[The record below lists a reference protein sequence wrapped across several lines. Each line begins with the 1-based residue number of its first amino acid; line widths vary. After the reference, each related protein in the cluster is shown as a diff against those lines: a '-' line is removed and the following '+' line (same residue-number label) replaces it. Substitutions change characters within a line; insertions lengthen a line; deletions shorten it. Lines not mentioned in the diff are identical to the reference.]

1 VGEAAKGSGRLVLV
15 VEDFEDA
22 REMYAEFFRFAG
34 YRVLTAASGIEAM
47 EIIKTQRP
55 DVIVMDISLP
65 QMSGTE
71 VTRAI
76 RSDPATRD
84 IPVLAL
90 SAHAGE
96 SHSREALEAGVDEY
110 LPKPCPPEELEKRIR
125 ALLQKKHKF

>member
-1 VGEAAKGSGRLVLV
+1 VGEAAKGDGRLVLV

-22 REMYAEFFRFAG
+22 REMYAQFFRFAG
-34 YRVLTAASGIEAM
+34 YRVLTAATGLEAM
-47 EIIKTQRP
+47 EIIKTERP

-71 VTRAI
+71 VTRVLKG
-76 RSDPATRD
+76 DPATRD

-96 SHSREALEAGVDEY
+96 SHARAALEAGVDEY
-110 LPKPCPPEELEKRIR
+110 CPKPCPPEELEKRIR

>member
-1 VGEAAKGSGRLVLV
+1 VQ
-15 VEDFEDA
+15 
-22 REMYAEFFRFAG
+22 
-34 YRVLTAASGIEAM
+34 TAATGIEAM
-47 EIIKTQRP
+47 EIIKTQLP

-65 QMSGTE
+65 NMSGTE

-76 RSDPATRD
+76 RGNPATRD

-96 SHSREALEAGVDEY
+96 SHTREAFDAGVDEY
-110 LPKPCPPEELEKRIR
+110 CPKPCPPEELEKRIR

>member
-1 VGEAAKGSGRLVLV
+1 VGEAKGSGTLVLV

-22 REMYAEFFRFAG
+22 REMYAQFFRFAG
-34 YRVLTAASGIEAM
+34 YRVLTAATGLEAM
-47 EIIKTQRP
+47 EIIKTERP

-65 QMSGTE
+65 HMSGMD

-76 RSDPATRD
+76 RGDPATRD

-96 SHSREALEAGVDEY
+96 SHTREALEAGVDEY
-110 LPKPCPPEELEKRIR
+110 IPKPCPPEELEKRIR

>member
-1 VGEAAKGSGRLVLV
+1 MGEAAKGSGRLVLV

>member
-1 VGEAAKGSGRLVLV
+1 
-15 VEDFEDA
+15 
-22 REMYAEFFRFAG
+22 MYAEFFRFAG
-34 YRVLTAASGIEAM
+34 YRVLTAATGIEAI
-47 EIIKTQRP
+47 EIVKTERP

-65 QMSGTE
+65 HMSGTE

-76 RSDPATRD
+76 RSDPAIRD

-96 SHSREALEAGVDEY
+96 SHTRAAFEAGVDEY
-110 LPKPCPPEELEKRIR
+110 CPKPCPPEELEKRTR